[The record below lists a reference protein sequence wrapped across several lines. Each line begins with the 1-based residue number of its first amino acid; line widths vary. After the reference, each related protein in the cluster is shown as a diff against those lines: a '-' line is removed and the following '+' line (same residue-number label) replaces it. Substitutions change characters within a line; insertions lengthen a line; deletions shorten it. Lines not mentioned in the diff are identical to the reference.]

1 MAELEELGWSA
12 WHAQRAPREAAQGRW
27 LGRVAAQ
34 ARGAYRVLTVQGG
47 IWREWPA
54 RVTGHLLHEA
64 EAEPAAWPV
73 VGDWVQCRAAD
84 TEWASIGA
92 VLPRRTLLLRRA
104 AGDEAGVRAG
114 QPIAANVDVVF
125 VCETLE
131 RPLRP
136 ARIGRLLAAAWG
148 SGARPVVLL
157 TKADLAPGAGGVEA
171 ALSTAAAAAPGV
183 SVHAV
188 SARDGAGLAP
198 LAPYLGAG
206 ATAVLVGPSGAGK
219 STLVNALL
227 GAAVQPVG
235 AVREADGKG
244 RHTTTARDLLRL
256 PGGALLI
263 DSPGVREFGLAAD
276 ASDLE
281 GSHGDVA
288 ALAAQCRFRDC
299 RHEGEPGCAVAA
311 AVEAGRLGAERLA
324 GFRKLARESGY
335 HERRD
340 DPRRAREHERA
351 VARLHAR
358 IQRESRDRK
367 R

>member
-1 MAELEELGWSA
+1 
-12 WHAQRAPREAAQGRW
+12 
-27 LGRVAAQ
+27 
-34 ARGAYRVLTVQGG
+34 
-47 IWREWPA
+47 
-54 RVTGHLLHEA
+54 
-64 EAEPAAWPV
+64 
-73 VGDWVQCRAAD
+73 
-84 TEWASIGA
+84 
-92 VLPRRTLLLRRA
+92 
-104 AGDEAGVRAG
+104 
-114 QPIAANVDVVF
+114 
-125 VCETLE
+125 
-131 RPLRP
+131 
-136 ARIGRLLAAAWG
+136 
-148 SGARPVVLL
+148 VVLL

-281 GSHGDVA
+281 GSHADVA

-351 VARLHAR
+351 ACTRASSANPATASGKAGRAIVLALPSGVARGTVVATWWAAFGTPPALATR
-358 IQRESRDRK
+358 QERTPWRCSGTAAPATR
-367 R
+367 